1 MKYYKV
7 KANFDQ
13 LRIDGNGS
21 FLVANEL
28 YTKVEVEKLR
38 KKYEHLNRKAY
49 NFDSIFDVVEI
60 SKHKIYWFFGTRFA
74 S

>member
-7 KANFDQ
+7 KADFDQ
-13 LRIDGNGS
+13 FKLDRNGN

-28 YTKVEVEKLR
+28 YTKKEVEKIR
-38 KKYEHLNRKAY
+38 EKYEHANRRVCD
-49 NFDSIFDVVEI
+49 FDRMFEVVEI
-60 SKHKIYWFFGTRFA
+60 SKHKIYWFFGARFA